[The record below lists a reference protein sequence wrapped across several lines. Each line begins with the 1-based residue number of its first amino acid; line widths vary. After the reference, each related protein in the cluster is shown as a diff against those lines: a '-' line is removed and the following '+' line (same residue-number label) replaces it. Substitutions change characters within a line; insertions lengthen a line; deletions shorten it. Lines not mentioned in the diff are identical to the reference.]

1 MEIEQKLNEI
11 SQALEDT
18 MNDLG
23 LYMERGVIAQQDQ
36 GNGVLMEHELPATT
50 EEMIERMLSGETF
63 VFVGHMRVGDRAFH
77 PRVEDPDAHA
87 INREARDIL
96 PDEADLIRSAIEEGE
111 DPFSLDLEDEEG
123 D

>member
-1 MEIEQKLNEI
+1 MEIEQKLNEMCGT
-11 SQALEDT
+11 LEAT

-36 GNGVLMEHELPATT
+36 RNGFLMEHELPATT
-50 EEMIERMLSGETF
+50 EEMVERMIDGETF

-77 PRVEDPDAHA
+77 PRVENPEQHA
-87 INREARDIL
+87 IAREARDIL

-111 DPFSLDLEDEEG
+111 DPFSLDLEEEE